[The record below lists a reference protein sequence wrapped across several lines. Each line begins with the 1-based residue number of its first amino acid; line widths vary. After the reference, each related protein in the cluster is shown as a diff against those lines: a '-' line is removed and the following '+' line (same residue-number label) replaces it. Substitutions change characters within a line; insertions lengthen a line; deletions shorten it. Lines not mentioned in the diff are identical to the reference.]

1 MVKTILAE
9 QFFILGEILLVAALV
24 IYGLIL
30 KRLLKLLKKNPV
42 FWILLIV
49 SALFVLVSLVFHS
62 FGVYEKGSV
71 EDPVEL
77 MRSLGFM
84 GIFEALAV
92 VLGSIFAFFSALMYN
107 RWSHR

>member
-9 QFFILGEILLVAALV
+9 QFFILGEILLVIALV
-24 IYGLIL
+24 VYGLVL
-30 KRLLKLLKKNPV
+30 KRLLKLLKKPPI

-49 SALFVLVSLVFHS
+49 SALFVFVSLIFHS

-84 GIFEALAV
+84 GILEALAIIS
-92 VLGSIFAFFSALMYN
+92 GSLFAFFSALMYN
-107 RWSHR
+107 RWSHK